1 MSAKTEKLV
10 EQINKLRKFINVAEE
25 SCVDTLS
32 AEKEL
37 KRLTEELNAANRAL
51 NEGVIKG

>member
-1 MSAKTEKLV
+1 MSARTEKLV
-10 EQINKLRKFINVAEE
+10 EQINKLRDFIKLGEE

-37 KRLTEELNAANRAL
+37 KRLTEELNTANRLL

>member
-10 EQINKLRKFINVAEE
+10 EQINKIREYIETAEE
-25 SCVDTLS
+25 VGSDPLS

-37 KRLTEELNAANRAL
+37 KRLLEELHRANAVL
-51 NEGVIKG
+51 NEGVMKG